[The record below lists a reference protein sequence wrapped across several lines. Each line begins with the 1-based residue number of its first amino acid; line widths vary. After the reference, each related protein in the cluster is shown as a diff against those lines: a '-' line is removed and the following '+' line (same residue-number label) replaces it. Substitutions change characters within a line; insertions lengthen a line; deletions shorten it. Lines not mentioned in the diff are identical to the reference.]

1 MRTEISRLLHAF
13 SYAGAGVVY
22 LFRHEPNARIHLVL
36 SLLAILLAA
45 GLGFS
50 GVEWAILAL
59 TIGVVFAAEALN
71 TAIEVLTDLVS
82 PDYHPKAKA
91 AKDVAAAA
99 VTFVAVAAVVMALF
113 LYLPKLSDL
122 LL

>member
-1 MRTEISRLLHAF
+1 MRTELSRLWRSFGFAWE
-13 SYAGAGVVY
+13 GVRY
-22 LFRHEPNARIHLVL
+22 LFRHEPNARIHLLL
-36 SLLAILLAA
+36 SVAAVALAA

-99 VTFVAVAAVVMALF
+99 VTLVALAAVGVGLF
-113 LYLPKLSDL
+113 LYLPKLMAL